1 MVLWIVF
8 AVLAAAVVW
17 AVTRPLLAA
26 EQADTTANDSEL
38 AVYRDQLSEIEAERA
53 QGLLGGPEADGARV
67 ELARRLI
74 QRSEEKQRAGAG
86 HFTATRARQAVA
98 YAAAALPVLGIAL
111 YLAVGSPQLPARPY
125 AARLDMPVD
134 QATAADL
141 VARVEAHLRT
151 NPEDGRGWDVL
162 GPVYLRMADY
172 TQAADAFQKAARL
185 LGESPKR
192 LAGFARALIMVQN
205 GVVNEPARKA
215 YERLMA
221 LDPQSIEP
229 KVWLAIA
236 REQDGDLKGAE
247 ADYRA
252 LLVGAEEPWKGL
264 LEARLQAVS
273 ERIGG
278 AGAGVKPDAAPGV
291 SSAAPGKPSS
301 DPAAGSMRAPDAAGY
316 PPGKSPAER
325 DKFINQM
332 VEGLAARLKTN
343 GKDLDGWMRLVRS
356 YMVLGRRQ
364 DAVSALASARGEFSS
379 DQNSLAELNVLAES
393 LGLGS

>member
-17 AVTRPLLAA
+17 AVTRPLLAP
-26 EQADTTANDSEL
+26 EQVDASANDSEL

-53 QGLLGGPEADGARV
+53 QGLLGGPEAEGARV

-74 QRSEEKQRAGAG
+74 QRSEEKQRAGGG
-86 HFTATRARQAVA
+86 HFTAARARQAVV

-125 AARLDMPVD
+125 AARLDLPVD

-141 VARVEAHLRT
+141 VARVEAHLRA

-162 GPVYLRMADY
+162 APVYLRMGDY
-172 TQAADAFQKAARL
+172 TQAADAFQKSARL

-205 GVVNEPARKA
+205 GVVNESARKA
-215 YERLMA
+215 YERLLA

-247 ADYRA
+247 GEYRT

-264 LEARLQAVS
+264 LQARLQSVS
-273 ERIGG
+273 ERTGG
-278 AGAGVKPDAAPGV
+278 AGASVNPDAAPGV
-291 SSAAPGKPSS
+291 SSAAPGKPAS
-301 DPAAGSMRAPDAAGY
+301 DPAAMN
-316 PPGKSPAER
+316 PADR